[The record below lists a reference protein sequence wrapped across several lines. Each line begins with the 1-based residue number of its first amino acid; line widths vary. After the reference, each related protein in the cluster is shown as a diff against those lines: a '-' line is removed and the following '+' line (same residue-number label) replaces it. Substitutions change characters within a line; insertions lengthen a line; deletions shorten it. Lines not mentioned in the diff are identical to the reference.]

1 VGSQMRNSGIWAEM
15 ARRKVQFHANEDWDK
30 IKLWGLFSWG
40 SIKRQ
45 RDNGEL
51 LCPGYTRENETVWC
65 YPSRE
70 AWETKIKP
78 LIEKHTL
85 EELTRMAGWQ

>member
-1 VGSQMRNSGIWAEM
+1 MGSQMRNSEIWAEM
-15 ARRKVQFHANEDWDK
+15 ARRKVQFHANEDWGK
-30 IKLWGLFSWG
+30 IKLWGLFPWG

-51 LCPGYTRENETVWC
+51 LCPGYTRGNRTVWC
-65 YPSRE
+65 YPSPK

-78 LIEKHTL
+78 LIEKYTL
-85 EELTRMAGWQ
+85 DELLQMAGWR